1 MSAGGE
7 WVEEWF
13 AVEDDEQEA
22 RAFARAVQRHVNAQA
37 WEDRHTGMQLEP
49 FRWDTADDDEEAGA

>member
-1 MSAGGE
+1 MSDGGE

-13 AVEDDEQEA
+13 AVEDDEREA

-49 FRWDTADDDEEAGA
+49 FRSDGDEEDDA

>member
-1 MSAGGE
+1 LSDCGE

-49 FRWDTADDDEEAGA
+49 FRSDEDGDEEDDA